1 MENEKR
7 EGSVENWA
15 SDDGFHG
22 GMLKYKINI
31 LNPA

>member
-7 EGSVENWA
+7 GSVENWA